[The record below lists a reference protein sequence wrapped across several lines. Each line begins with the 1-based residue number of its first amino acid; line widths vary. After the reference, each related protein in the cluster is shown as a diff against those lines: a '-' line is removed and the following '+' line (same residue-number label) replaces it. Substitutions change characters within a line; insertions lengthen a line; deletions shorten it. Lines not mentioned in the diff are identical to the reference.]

1 MHMTLTLALA
11 LTAPTAPAPI
21 AWQDWSEKAFAQ
33 AARERRLV
41 LLDLGAVWCHWC
53 HVMDETTYRDP
64 EVVQL
69 LKEHFVPVH
78 VDQDAHPDLAN
89 RYEDYG
95 WPATIVFDS
104 SGGELVR
111 FRGYIEPPRMRS
123 LLRALVEDP
132 TPGPS
137 VTAAAGSPDAAHGT
151 FAHGTTALRQE
162 LEALQVE
169 RYDGERGGWGFV
181 HKYLDADSIEHAL
194 LRARQGDAGAE
205 RRARETLGRARALFD
220 PVWGG
225 VYQYSDSG
233 VWSNPHFEKIMS
245 FQAGY
250 LRAYSLAYAQWRD
263 PDHLAAAREVHRYL
277 RAFLRSPEGAFYV
290 SQDADVVP
298 GRHSAGYFAL
308 PDAERRRQGLP
319 RVDTH
324 LYARENG
331 WAVQGL
337 VALHQAGGDVLA
349 LDDALTAARWIV
361 ANRSLPGGG
370 FAHGAADTAGPFL
383 ADTLAAAKGFLAL
396 YAATGERE
404 WLRRAEDAAAFIDR
418 TFRRGGRPGYV
429 TAAGSKGGPLGEAR
443 PQREENVQVGR
454 LAAALE
460 RETERA
466 SYREMARLALGYV
479 SIPEVA
485 RRFSTAGPLLLMDE
499 LEAPTRVSH
508 SGPAAK

>member
-1 MHMTLTLALA
+1 MRLTLLLA
-11 LTAPTAPAPI
+11 ASLAAASPEPV
-21 AWQDWSEKAFAQ
+21 AWQDWSEEAFAR
-33 AARERRLV
+33 AAREHRLV

-64 EVVQL
+64 EVAGL
-69 LKEHFVPVH
+69 LDRHFVPVR
-78 VDQDAHPDLAN
+78 VDQDARPDLAN

-95 WPATIVFDS
+95 WPATIVFDGA
-104 SGGELVR
+104 GGELVR
-111 FRGYIEPPRMRS
+111 FRGYIEPARMRS

-137 VTAAAGSPDAAHGT
+137 VTGVAAPSAAAPAPPIDAR
-151 FAHGTTALRQE
+151 LRAE

-169 RYDGERGGWGFV
+169 RYDPEHGGWGFV

-194 LRARQGDAGAE
+194 RRAREGDPGAE
-205 RRARETLGRARALFD
+205 RRARETLARQRALFD

-245 FQAGY
+245 IQADN

-263 PDHLAAAREVHRYL
+263 PAHLAAAREVHRYL

-290 SQDADVVP
+290 SQDADVVQ
-298 GRHSAGYFAL
+298 GRHSADYFAL
-308 PDAERRRQGLP
+308 ADAPRRRRGLP

-337 VALHQAGGDVLA
+337 VALYQAGGDREALA
-349 LDDALTAARWIV
+349 DALTAARWMV
-361 ANRSLPGGG
+361 ARRSLHGGG
-370 FAHGAADTAGPFL
+370 FAHDARDVAGPYL
-383 ADTLAAAKGFLAL
+383 ADTLSAGRAFFAL
-396 YAATGERE
+396 YVATGQRE
-404 WLRRAEDAAAFIDR
+404 WLARAEEAAAFIDR
-418 TFRRGGRPGYV
+418 TFRRAGAPGFM
-429 TAAGSKGGPLGEAR
+429 TAAAAGFGATAQ
-443 PQREENVQVGR
+443 PQREENVQAGR
-454 LAAALE
+454 LAVALQ
-460 RETERA
+460 RETGRA
-466 SYREMARLALGYV
+466 AYRAMAQHALAYL

-485 RRFSTAGPLLLMDE
+485 RRFTTAGPLLLLDEMD
-499 LEAPTRVSH
+499 AVTSQVTSA
-508 SGPAAK
+508 GPAPR